1 MFSLFYFTFVLMI
14 CFPNAKINLGLYIT
28 KKRPDGY
35 HEIETCLYPIPLT
48 DALEIR
54 TSKNTTSFENLGIQI
69 ADIAPEQTSVMRA
82 YQLLKEDF
90 KLPAIDIV
98 LYKNIPFGAG
108 LGGGSADAAFMLKL
122 LNSYFALNI
131 SVKDLEKYA
140 AKLGSDD
147 AFFIKNTPQLAT
159 GRGEILQNIKLSLK
173 GLYLV
178 LLQPDIHIST
188 PMAYQNIV
196 PEPANFKLEKLNEL
210 PIAEWNKLIF
220 NHFEK
225 GLFSRLP
232 VLQELKEELYEVGAS
247 YASLS
252 GSGSALYG
260 LFVKKPSLS
269 PILQKQ
275 LLWQGVL

>member
-1 MFSLFYFTFVLMI
+1 MI

-35 HEIETCLYPIPLT
+35 HEIETCLYPVPLT

-159 GRGEILQNIKLSLK
+159 GRGEILQNINLSLK

-260 LFVKKPSLS
+260 LFIKKPSLS